1 MSLNAILR
9 WLKPH
14 EMVFFDLLEGSAE
27 NISEAIV
34 QFDREIRMADS
45 SRWPELR
52 RQMKEFEHAG
62 DEFTHQIIDRLDK
75 TFITPIERED
85 ILALAHALDDV
96 VDIFDAICE
105 RLVLYH
111 IEGIHSAVLEIS
123 SLSVEGAHELTFL
136 IKSLRNMS
144 DTQEIRLHIRRVHVL
159 ENQADSVYHSAL
171 AELFH
176 DPKDPVALLKW
187 KEVFDLIEDATDRIE
202 LVAKVV
208 GSTVMRNA

>member
-14 EMVFFDLLEGSAE
+14 EMVFFDLLEGSTE
-27 NISEAIV
+27 NIYQAV
-34 QFDREIRMADS
+34 LHFDREIRMADT

-52 RQMKEFEHAG
+52 RQMKEYEHAG

-75 TFITPIERED
+75 TFVTPIERED
-85 ILALAHALDDV
+85 ILALAHSLDDV
-96 VDIFDAICE
+96 VDLFDAICE

-111 IEGIHSAVLEIS
+111 IGEIHPAVMEIS
-123 SLSVEGAHELTFL
+123 SLAVEGAHELIYL
-136 IKSLRNMS
+136 IRSLRNMS

-171 AELFH
+171 AELFK
-176 DPKDPVALLKW
+176 DPKDPIELMKW
-187 KEVFDLIEDATDRIE
+187 KELFDHLEEATDRIE